1 MPREGVLYTC
11 IAISIDSVMKIEKKY
26 PQVYSDEFNYKV
38 KKKKMAG
45 FIDAELESD
54 FDSDSE

>member
-1 MPREGVLYTC
+1 
-11 IAISIDSVMKIEKKY
+11 MKIEKKY
-26 PQVYSDEFNYKV
+26 PQVYSDKFNYKV